1 MEDDQVAPI
10 TIADDNSGSDIKLNF
25 SNDESNNMSGL
36 FMARQ
41 ANRIEEALQLN
52 RKSEL
57 DLSSK
62 LPQYRPQTAE
72 NRYLDGIASSTIRNK
87 GALKAF
93 CDEDAEASSD
103 GEFAHNASNRNQK
116 PSFLDKPNFSR

>member
-1 MEDDQVAPI
+1 MAPI

-25 SNDESNNMSGL
+25 SHDESNNMSG
-36 FMARQ
+36 FYMARQ
-41 ANRIEEALQLN
+41 ANRIDEALPLN
-52 RKSEL
+52 RVSEF

-62 LPQYRPQTAE
+62 LPKYRPQTAE
-72 NRYLDGIASSTIRNK
+72 KRYVDGIASSTIKKK

-103 GEFAHNASNRNQK
+103 GNFAHNESNRNQK
-116 PSFLDKPNFSR
+116 PSFFEKPNFSR